1 MRICECESH
10 RADVSVIV
18 MATEKQQM
26 VELSPP
32 PPPDTRGVTQTGGR
46 GLARQSSLLQLTE
59 EHCENIWWWCVT
71 IKM

>member
-32 PPPDTRGVTQTGGR
+32 PDTIGVTQTGGR